1 MDEGDVAAEIAARP
15 ANLPNLAEALDWA
28 ALEPLGVTRP
38 DPQAIADPSTR
49 DHWRT
54 SAILFAPDVRAARQD
69 IAAVAAEARASGRPG
84 PLGVMVDQIGVDDE
98 RETEIGVVFDI
109 LGIFGVGRSVA
120 ARELADARH
129 RAAVARLE
137 AAVWAAVR
145 RSDREFAEFV
155 LRRAEVRMFEQL
167 LFESKDDL
175 KTIDLLT
182 ARGRVA
188 PKTAA
193 RVAEVVRDAEIMLT
207 ELRTE
212 YAESRA
218 ALAETSGIL
227 YDDPAFE
234 RVPTL
239 DLLSTSPDFSID
251 LLPRSGDLAVDADL
265 ARLARSHPDLR
276 RLALEYA
283 VAEAEVRA
291 AAAEA
296 WPEIRL
302 GPKPVIDPARVVP
315 GGLLEIEW
323 PIFRNFDAE
332 VEAAVAMRTSARQMF
347 EDRLLQ
353 IDARRR
359 AAASAFIEASRAA
372 ALARRNERS
381 TDDVRRAARASMR
394 VDPATVDEWSMAFEQ
409 RAAALRSLG
418 RAEADVVMQGS
429 AYLEF
434 SGPPAAA
441 SRPTEIL
448 PVEARR

>member
-1 MDEGDVAAEIAARP
+1 MNEGDVATGIAARS
-15 ANLPNLAEALDWA
+15 ASLPHLAEALDWA

-38 DPQAIADPSTR
+38 DPHAIADPSTR

-54 SAILFAPDVRAARQD
+54 AAILFAPDVRAARQD
-69 IAAVAAEARASGRPG
+69 IAVAAAEARSSGRPG
-84 PLGVMVDQIGVDDE
+84 PLGLMVDQIGVDDQ

-120 ARELADARH
+120 ARDLADARN
-129 RAAVARLE
+129 RAAVGRLE

-145 RSDREFAEFV
+145 RCDREFATFV
-155 LRRAEVRMFEQL
+155 LLRAEIKMFERL
-167 LFESKDDL
+167 LDESKDDSR
-175 KTIDLLT
+175 TIDLLT

-193 RVAEVVRDAEIMLT
+193 RVAEVVRDAEIMLA

-212 YAESRA
+212 CAASRA
-218 ALAETSGIL
+218 ALAEISGIL
-227 YDDPAFE
+227 SDDPAFE
-234 RVPTL
+234 KVPNL
-239 DLLSTSPDFSID
+239 DLMSTSPDFSID
-251 LLPRSGDLAVDADL
+251 ALPRSGDFAIDTDL
-265 ARLARSHPDLR
+265 ACLARSHPDLR

-283 VAEAEVRA
+283 VAEANVRS

-323 PIFRNFDAE
+323 PIFRNVDAE
-332 VEAAVAMRTSARQMF
+332 VETAVAMRTSARQMF
-347 EDRLLQ
+347 EDRLIQ

-359 AAASAFIEASRAA
+359 AAATAFLEASRAA
-372 ALARRNERS
+372 ALARRNELS
-381 TDDVRRAARASMR
+381 TNVVRRAARASMR
-394 VDPATVDEWSMAFEQ
+394 VDPAAVDEWSMAFEQ

-418 RAEADVVMQGS
+418 RAEIDLVMQGN
-429 AYLEF
+429 AYLES

-441 SRPTEIL
+441 SRPTETL